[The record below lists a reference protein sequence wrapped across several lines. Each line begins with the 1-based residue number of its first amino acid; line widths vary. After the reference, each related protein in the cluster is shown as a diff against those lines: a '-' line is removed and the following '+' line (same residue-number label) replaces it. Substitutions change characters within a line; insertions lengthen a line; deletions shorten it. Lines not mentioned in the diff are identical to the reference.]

1 MNQES
6 LSYDN
11 YLEEVLQTSRADAML
26 DGSSPIVSPQSSKGK
41 RNKIKKLAGVFAG
54 GGKVNKGETTSSP
67 TSSPE
72 ADDRAREIAELLSY
86 KRRGVGGA
94 EGGSSGGRD
103 PNRVSTKSAMS
114 PNRKKELED
123 LQRKAGVQ
131 EKRKVVEDRVE
142 QVMEEQ
148 EKEEGVLNL
157 LEQRRRLSQER
168 AEMAKK
174 IKAVGQQAQQ
184 QQHQVFESSVG
195 SMASMA
201 SMGSAESGASIY
213 SGVSLGS
220 GGSGGSKQQLRPNGC
235 VSETQEG
242 GLRVIDPRNKLTAKI
257 FQFDQTFTEEDGQE
271 EVFGN
276 VGYPMVEHLLQNGGS
291 SSLVSCGESGSA
303 FTLFG
308 APQSENESDLGI
320 VPRLCI
326 HLLANLDV
334 QGGDK
339 MTLSFVRVEGGG
351 GLVDLM
357 KEGEEDSELRLREHP
372 DLGTMVENLTEVVI
386 GDPRDIQ
393 YYIELAELA
402 AEEEEMKADFV
413 PSFNLFIVKVKR
425 EGQSSRIQVLDMGSC
440 ESESV
445 EKRKGISALAM
456 TIREM
461 TGDGRKG
468 RQLHSYRDHVL
479 TRVMKEGLVSEGAK
493 CIVVANLS
501 PSSSV
506 YDSTLMTLGYLERLL
521 PAKVMKK
528 IMLAREKMEAE
539 GGAFSPDEKKA
550 LVEEMGGGE
559 MLKQVVSDP
568 RQRVARLLEE
578 EEEEEEEEE
587 TVMDGDSIDEMI
599 NGGGGAPPFSPE
611 SPNAAVMADNVLLSS
626 ALEEVE
632 SLKEQL
638 EKSDEELLDL
648 GGKNEQLLVEVGK
661 GKRDLAA
668 TMKMVEEFKAKLAGK
683 EGDIGVMKDD
693 MEEAQKVISA
703 LKSKLRVSESEVEAL
718 KVEVSVSLENQK
730 LAEASKAEM
739 EGMLGN
745 IRGEINEKSEAMTE
759 IKLLKERVEMLETE
773 KGGLLKSI
781 EQLKIV
787 SEGHRSQAVSS
798 LRMLSQRQESLKY
811 ETEFGK
817 LGRIVGE
824 GGVNTNT
831 NMNRLKFDSD
841 LEITLET
848 ERGLRMKS
856 EEVSALVAARARASA
871 AEHENIM
878 AKMKIEVE
886 EERGLRMKAEEVSYL
901 VASRAEE
908 RTVALEKE
916 VRELRSMVKTE
927 KEMGVSWVEERER
940 LKESIQNKDIALSV
954 LGGELGNMKEASD
967 KEVESLWGVVNKLDT
982 IEGEKDTKIS
992 ELRSERD
999 QARQELA
1006 RFIRETGGQ
1015 RKELSEWKDKA
1026 KHFQKVAVT
1035 MKAAASKTRAEAS
1048 KYRKELIEIDKQ
1060 LLEVA
1065 KNEGIDI
1072 VDIKVKGGLGL
1083 RGLGGGGNNEENKNE
1098 FV

>member
-86 KRRGVGGA
+86 KRRG
-94 EGGSSGGRD
+94 
-103 PNRVSTKSAMS
+103 SAMS

-334 QGGDK
+334 QGGGQNDAQ
-339 MTLSFVRVEGGG
+339 
-351 GLVDLM
+351 
-357 KEGEEDSELRLREHP
+357 HP

-578 EEEEEEEEE
+578 EEEEEEE

-787 SEGHRSQAVSS
+787 SEGH
-798 LRMLSQRQESLKY
+798 
-811 ETEFGK
+811 
-817 LGRIVGE
+817 
-824 GGVNTNT
+824 
-831 NMNRLKFDSD
+831 RLKFDSD

-1072 VDIKVKGGLGL
+1072 VDIK
-1083 RGLGGGGNNEENKNE
+1083 GGGAITRRIRMSLSS
-1098 FV
+1098 